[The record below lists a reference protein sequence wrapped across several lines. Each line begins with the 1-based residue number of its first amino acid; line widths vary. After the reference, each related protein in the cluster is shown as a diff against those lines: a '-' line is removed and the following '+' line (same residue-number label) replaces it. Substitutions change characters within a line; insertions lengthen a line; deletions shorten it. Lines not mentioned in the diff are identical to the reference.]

1 MKNIQRQRGA
11 ALLVALMILLIVSI
25 IGVAAMRSST
35 LASRVA
41 MGAQLDAIVFEA
53 AESAIAETM
62 ANLTV
67 FNASD
72 DELKFEE
79 IVSLFNG
86 ETITWCLQKDL
97 SRKLDSCG
105 NSDFLD
111 SRSLITAES
120 RSKAVGFSAVSGN
133 QISSAGGAAVLFA
146 DFELAIQGDGAM
158 PGYGLSNRHVQQALR
173 RGMIPAK
180 EIQ

>member
-1 MKNIQRQRGA
+1 MKSANREQGA
-11 ALLVALMILLIVSI
+11 ALLVSLMILLLISI
-25 IGVAAMRSST
+25 IGVAAMRSSA
-35 LASRVA
+35 LASKVA
-41 MGAQLDAIVFEA
+41 FGAQLDAIVFEA

-79 IVSLFNG
+79 IVALFNG
-86 ETITWCLQKDL
+86 ETITWCLQKDR
-97 SRKLDSCG
+97 SRKLSDCAS
-105 NSDFLD
+105 NDFLD
-111 SRSLITAES
+111 SRGLITSES

-133 QISSAGGAAVLFA
+133 QISSAGGTAVLFA
-146 DFELAIQGDGAM
+146 DFELAIQGDGSM
-158 PGYGLSNRHVQQALR
+158 PAYGLSNRHVQQALR

-180 EIQ
+180 EIE